1 MKEGRDSSRPYE
13 GPAPVPPGPRIRLRP
28 PGDAGTTRM
37 ATRVDVVNIQ
47 NEKVDSLELPEAI
60 FGAAV
65 KPHLLHEVVR
75 MQRANR
81 RQGTADTKGRSDVS
95 GGGKKPWKQ
104 KGTGRARSG
113 SIRSPLWRH
122 GGTVFGP
129 HPRDYGFQVS
139 KTVRR
144 QALCGALTA
153 KAQAGAV
160 RLLESLAL
168 EKPSTK
174 VMLGVL
180 KSLGAQGKAL
190 LVLPGRD
197 EVVEKSVRNL
207 PGVRVLTVQG
217 LNVYDI
223 LKADTLILTPEG
235 VQTLQEVLAA

>member
-1 MKEGRDSSRPYE
+1 MTGREASRPDP
-13 GPAPVPPGPRIRLRP
+13 GPAPAGRRR
-28 PGDAGTTRM
+28 PGDAGRATM
-37 ATRVDVVNIQ
+37 AARVDVVNIN
-47 NEKVDSLELPEAI
+47 NEKVDSLELPERI

-75 MQRANR
+75 MQRASC

-95 GGGKKPWKQ
+95 GGGKKPWRQ
-104 KGTGRARSG
+104 KGTGRARAG
-113 SIRSPLWRH
+113 TTRSPLWRH

-129 HPRDYGFQVS
+129 HPRAYGFRVS

-160 RLLESLAL
+160 RLLESLTL

-174 VMLGVL
+174 AMRGVL
-180 KSLGAQGKAL
+180 RLLGARGKSL

-197 EVVEKSVRNL
+197 EAVEKSVRNL
-207 PGVRVLTVQG
+207 PGVRLLTVRG

-223 LKADTLILTPEG
+223 LLADTVILTPEG
-235 VQTLQEVLAA
+235 VQTLQEVLGA